1 MAHAEHLAQDAIR
14 RTVNSFY
21 HAIEHR
27 DMNALRD
34 VVTNDWQYI
43 ASATMPSTG
52 VDEMA
57 AVFESMQRALPDM
70 EIHVLDVLVNDRMVG
85 VRAQVEGTQHGELMG
100 IKPASK
106 PIVFAVHSFHQIRD
120 GLIEKTW
127 HLEDWMDCFRQIGSL
142 PPGIQ
147 K

>member
-1 MAHAEHLAQDAIR
+1 MAHAEHFAQDATR
-14 RTVNSFY
+14 RTVNGFY
-21 HAIEHR
+21 QAIEHR
-27 DMNALRD
+27 DINALRD
-34 VVTNDWQYI
+34 VVTEDWQYI
-43 ASATMPSTG
+43 VSVTVPSIG
-52 VDEMA
+52 VDQMA

-85 VRAQVEGTQHGELMG
+85 VRAQIKGTQHGALMG
-100 IKPASK
+100 IEPTSK
-106 PIVFAVHSFHQIRD
+106 PTVFAVHSFHQMRD

-127 HLEDWMDCFRQIGSL
+127 HLEDWMDCFRQIGAL